1 MVAGHLQEKN
11 GNFYI
16 VLNYKDQTG
25 KRKTKWLKTGL
36 PVKGNKKKAELMLL
50 ETRRT
55 FVSEAEYDPNNI
67 LFADFMIQ
75 WLEIVRPNIAVTTYS
90 SYAANVTKIIAP
102 YFRSRKILLKELKPA
117 DIQAFYSEQLKRVG
131 GNSVIHYHANIHK
144 ALKYAVKIK

>member
-50 ETRRT
+50 EARRT
-55 FVSEAEYDPNNI
+55 FIPEAETKSDPNNI
-67 LFADFMIQ
+67 L
-75 WLEIVRPNIAVTTYS
+75 LL
-90 SYAANVTKIIAP
+90 
-102 YFRSRKILLKELKPA
+102 IL
-117 DIQAFYSEQLKRVG
+117 
-131 GNSVIHYHANIHK
+131 
-144 ALKYAVKIK
+144 